1 MNTNNKQ
8 QNFLAPFITMV
19 VLFFFVGFL
28 TCINQQFQGPIKKVF
43 LDDPSLQN
51 IKFTLGTIIIF
62 SWFLAYP
69 LTGNVGSNWVSKYG
83 YKGTMIRALIVLA
96 VGLGIFTLSAWYE
109 VYQHTRVGIAGY
121 SIPLAYFIFIV
132 GSYVAG
138 AGVTIMQ
145 VVINPYLVAS
155 AVKGTSG
162 IQRQNIGGSA
172 NSIGT
177 TIAPLFLTYVVF
189 GGLATEDITVNQ
201 VIWPFAI
208 LTLVIL
214 VVSFIVSK
222 LNLPSIPNTAN
233 EAGEKLPKS
242 IWSFRHVTLGVVA
255 LFFYVGVEVSVGTY
269 VVDFAK
275 SLGGSFALNAT
286 LMASLYWG
294 AMLVG
299 RLVGSSLSKV
309 SARTQLVYTSIA
321 AAALCLVAAVLV
333 NPWVL
338 VAMGLVHS
346 IMWSAIFTLAIDGL
360 GKYTSKASG
369 VLMIGVLGGGVIPLV
384 QSMMADYFGGYH
396 LTWYFIVICE
406 CYLIFYGIAGS
417 RHKQLD
423 VVGC

>member
-1 MNTNNKQ
+1 MDTNKQ
-8 QNFLAPFITMV
+8 QNYLAPFITMV
-19 VLFFFVGFL
+19 ILFFFVGFL

-69 LTGNVGSNWVSKYG
+69 LTGNTGANWVTKYG
-83 YKGTMIRALIVLA
+83 YKGTMIRALGVLA
-96 VGLGIFTLSAWYE
+96 VGLGIFTFSAWYE
-109 VYQHTRVGIAGY
+109 VNVSSRVDIAGY
-121 SIPLAYFIFIV
+121 NIPVAYFIFIL

-145 VVINPYLVAS
+145 VVINPYLVNC

-162 IQRQNIGGSA
+162 VQRQNMGGSA

-189 GGLATEDITVNQ
+189 GGMASEDITINQ
-201 VIWPFAI
+201 VILPFAV
-208 LTLVIL
+208 LTAVIL
-214 VVSFIVSK
+214 VVSFVVSK
-222 LNLPSIPNTAN
+222 LKLPTIPNTVS
-233 EAGEKLPKS
+233 EVGEKLPKS
-242 IWSFRHVTLGVVA
+242 IWSFRHLTLGVVA
-255 LFFYVGVEVSVGTY
+255 IFFYVGVEVSVGTY
-269 VVDFAK
+269 VVDYAK
-275 SLGGSFALNAT
+275 SLDGSFAANAA

-309 SARTQLVYTSIA
+309 SARTQLVFTSVA
-321 AAALCLVAAVLV
+321 AAVLCLVATLMQ
-333 NPWVL
+333 NPWIL

-360 GKYTSKASG
+360 GKYTSKGSG
-369 VLMIGVLGGGVIPLV
+369 ALMIGVLGGGIIPLV
-384 QSMMADYFGGYH
+384 QSMMADYFGGFH
-396 LTWYFIVICE
+396 ITWYFIVACE
-406 CYLIFYGIAGS
+406 CYLIFYALAGS
-417 RHKQLD
+417 RHSSSEE
-423 VVGC
+423 